1 MEERHVS
8 NEQDTTISSKA
19 LLKSFYKCIL
29 DMATDLSMSEQS
41 TPKSAVRVMRK
52 FNSIRYEETIQI
64 LLLIIDNLYDFVSI
78 LCFWIFDVDCGS
90 PSTFPILCE
99 SLAFSKLIHN
109 TLGVGNPDFCWYLH
123 AGCLR
128 YSISMFQRS
137 FTSRPDV
144 SQPYIDDS
152 MGDRMEMG
160 NVNDRYSQSLSI
172 ISQWQP
178 KDLR

>member
-1 MEERHVS
+1 MGERHVS
-8 NEQDTTISSKA
+8 NEQDTTVSSKA
-19 LLKSFYKCIL
+19 LLKSFYKRIL

-52 FNSIRYEETIQI
+52 FNSTLRGNNPDPSSHRQFIRLRFYYAFEYSMSIVVLHQRFLFFANP
-64 LLLIIDNLYDFVSI
+64 LLSQ
-78 LCFWIFDVDCGS
+78 
-90 PSTFPILCE
+90 
-99 SLAFSKLIHN
+99 
-109 TLGVGNPDFCWYLH
+109 TLKAWNPDFCWYLH
-123 AGCLR
+123 AGCFR

>member
-1 MEERHVS
+1 MYTRYGNGFVNVRAINPKVS
-8 NEQDTTISSKA
+8 CTSHAKIQ
-19 LLKSFYKCIL
+19 LY
-29 DMATDLSMSEQS
+29 
-41 TPKSAVRVMRK
+41 
-52 FNSIRYEETIQI
+52 IRYEETIQI
-64 LLLIIDNLYDFVSI
+64 LLLIDNLCDFVSI
-78 LCFWIFDVDCGS
+78 LCFWVFDVDCGS

-152 MGDRMEMG
+152 MGDRMEMV